1 MRNAKYLVVET
12 GEMLD
17 DMFEAMERFADGYN
31 IDWYLDGKKMSRWN
45 EEHRAETQRVLR
57 GGGINQ

>member
-1 MRNAKYLVVET
+1 MRDAKYLVVET

-17 DMFEAMERFADGYN
+17 DMFEAMERFTDGYN
-31 IDWYLDGKKMSRWN
+31 IDWYLNGEKMSRWN

-57 GGGINQ
+57 GEG